1 MVVSQA
7 DLLAAARQLGGA
19 SGGPQPS
26 QASLRRAVSTTYY
39 ALFHCLAENCAD
51 MLVGEPGS
59 GRSQPAWLQAYRALE
74 HGRAKQRCERKDF
87 IRRFPPQIQGFAE
100 NFATMQDKRQTAD
113 YDPSASFTQSVVIG
127 DIDYAADVIA
137 QFRQAPERDRR
148 AFAAYVLMPL
158 RNS

>member
-1 MVVSQA
+1 MVSQR
-7 DLLAAARQLGGA
+7 DLLETARDLAGA
-19 SGGPQPS
+19 SGGPPPS

-39 ALFHCLAENCAD
+39 ALFHCMAENCAD

-74 HGRAKQRCERKDF
+74 HGRAKERCQRQDF
-87 IRRFPPQIQGFAE
+87 ILRFPPQIQDFAE
-100 NFATMQDKRQTAD
+100 EFAAMQGRRHTAD
-113 YDPSASFTQSVVIG
+113 YDPSASFTQSAVIE
-127 DIDYAADVIA
+127 DIDLAERRIA

-158 RNS
+158 RNP